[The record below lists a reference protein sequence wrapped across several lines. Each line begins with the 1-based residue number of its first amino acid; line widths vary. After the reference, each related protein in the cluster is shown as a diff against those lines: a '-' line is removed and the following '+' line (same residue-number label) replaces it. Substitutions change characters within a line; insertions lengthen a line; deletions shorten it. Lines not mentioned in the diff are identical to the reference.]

1 MAKLKRRNAWKI
13 WIYVFLSVFSLCF
26 IFPLLMLFSVS
37 FSTEKDILT
46 YGFSFLPRHFST
58 TAYQFVFNAPRDL
71 IDAYGVTIAYT
82 VVGTVIS
89 IVMMALCGYA
99 LARDTFAYKKFVV
112 IYLLIT
118 MFFSGGLVP
127 GYILRTKYLGLQNN
141 IWVYL
146 FSGGLVSAYTI
157 FIFRT
162 FFQQLPKSLIESVS
176 LDGAG
181 EAQILFKIIIPLSK
195 PIIIT
200 YGLFGA
206 IGRWND
212 YETPLYYIT
221 DKSLYTLQY
230 MLQQVLKE
238 ADMIKQTMQMIPGG
252 MEQIDTI
259 PSETLKFALCVLALI
274 PMLLSFPFFQKYFS
288 KGMMVGAV
296 KG

>member
-1 MAKLKRRNAWKI
+1 MGIPFFRRI
-13 WIYVFLSVFSLCF
+13 GICVYDLY
-26 IFPLLMLFSVS
+26 FPNL
-37 FSTEKDILT
+37 
-46 YGFSFLPRHFST
+46 
-58 TAYQFVFNAPRDL
+58 
-71 IDAYGVTIAYT
+71 
-82 VVGTVIS
+82 
-89 IVMMALCGYA
+89 
-99 LARDTFAYKKFVV
+99 
-112 IYLLIT
+112 
-118 MFFSGGLVP
+118 
-127 GYILRTKYLGLQNN
+127 
-141 IWVYL
+141 
-146 FSGGLVSAYTI
+146 
-157 FIFRT
+157 
-162 FFQQLPKSLIESVS
+162 FQQLPKSLIESAS